1 MYTYETSLISRSINL
16 KKTCEYCSAYSE
28 KEKNNMLTP
37 EDIERYKGH
46 IASKERAR
54 EEKEHAKERAKV
66 NQSVYAA
73 GLWNE
78 KLNSLQKTL
87 LYAMDGAVII
97 SSAVHF
103 AL

>member
-1 MYTYETSLISRSINL
+1 MFHKP
-16 KKTCEYCSAYSE
+16 KKDSCEYCNAYSE

-54 EEKEHAKERAKV
+54 EEKEHDKER
-66 NQSVYAA
+66 
-73 GLWNE
+73 WNE

-87 LYAMDGAVII
+87 LFVIDEAGII